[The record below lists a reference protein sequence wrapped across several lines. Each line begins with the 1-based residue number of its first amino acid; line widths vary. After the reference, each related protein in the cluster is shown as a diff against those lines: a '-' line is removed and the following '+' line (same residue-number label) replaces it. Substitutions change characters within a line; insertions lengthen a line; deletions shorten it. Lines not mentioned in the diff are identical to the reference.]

1 MRSFLIILG
10 FWLLIL
16 GCSSKSTMKKYN
28 QGTYEI
34 LVVDDNGFDSLIDM
48 QNKAVNEAHNYC
60 TNEGKKYVFVSQRI
74 KPVRTAADATEVS
87 LYFKCK

>member
-1 MRSFLIILG
+1 MRSFLIMLG

-34 LVVDDNGFDSLIDM
+34 LLVDDNGFDSLSDM
-48 QNKAVNEAHNYC
+48 QIKAVNEAHNYC
-60 TNEGKKYVFVSQRI
+60 AKEGKKYVFVSKRVQ
-74 KPVRTAADATEVS
+74 PARTAVESAEVA